1 MIEVKDISQINKRRL
16 TNNDSLRAL
25 SSKRKYLVLYE
36 NKMHLVDDYVQTIK
50 KYYAN
55 RYPDEVEVYK
65 LNEF

>member
-25 SSKRKYLVLYE
+25 SSKRKYLVLHKD
-36 NKMHLVDDYVQTIK
+36 KMHLVDDYIPTIK

-55 RYPDEVEVYK
+55 HYPDEIEVYK